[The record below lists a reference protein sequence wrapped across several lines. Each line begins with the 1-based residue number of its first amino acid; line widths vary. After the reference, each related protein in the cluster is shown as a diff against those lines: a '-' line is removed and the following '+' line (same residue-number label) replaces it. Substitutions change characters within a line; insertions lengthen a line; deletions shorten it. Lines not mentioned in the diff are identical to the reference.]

1 MNVCAYF
8 RLREPASALCTVLP
22 PRPPVS
28 YHSAVLIP
36 ALAPSQPSSPS
47 RVSFSPPPPYS
58 GTEERAY
65 VYFLP
70 SQIRDVLNRRNALQ
84 AEIDS
89 STHGEEF

>member
-8 RLREPASALCTVLP
+8 RVREPASALCTVLP

-28 YHSAVLIP
+28 YHSTVLIP
-36 ALAPSQPSSPS
+36 ALAPSQLSSPS
-47 RVSFSPPPPYS
+47 RISFSPPPP
-58 GTEERAY
+58 
-65 VYFLP
+65 YFLP